1 MTKQSYV
8 RREYRAGVLLLLL
21 CSVVAGCRGPSA
33 YKAPVTKFR
42 DSSSVVIESTK
53 AYLIALNKT
62 ERDHYIYNQASR
74 PAQIKLIAI
83 NEVQVFDPQEIG
95 ARIRA
100 LDQLADYT
108 DLLYTLATSDAP
120 ETARA
125 RAKDLG
131 TALTGLTD
139 EIGKLSGDKNDGIKT
154 AAGKAFPIIGEI
166 LHAIVERTIEQ
177 ALQKAIVAGDGPV
190 NELIAAIRT
199 DSIVAYERK
208 RNALSDTR
216 RAAVDAYNTEFEKPT
231 KDPVKLK
238 AAADLVAASEDRWE
252 AFQTARPVDGL
263 DAMQRANT
271 ALVKFA
277 KLPKPSITDF
287 ASFVDAMES
296 FASTA
301 KRVGEAVRAL
311 ERQIARDTNGAPERT
326 S

>member
-1 MTKQSYV
+1 VRKQRYV
-8 RREYRAGVLLLLL
+8 RRHYRAGVLLLLL
-21 CSVVAGCRGPSA
+21 CGVAGCRGPSA

-62 ERDHYIYNQASR
+62 ERDHYIYNQASQ
-74 PAQIKLIAI
+74 PAQIQLIAI
-83 NEVQVFDPQEIG
+83 NEAQVFDPQEIG

-100 LDQLADYT
+100 LDHLADYT
-108 DLLYTLATSDAP
+108 DLLYSLATSDAP
-120 ETARA
+120 ETAKA

-131 TALTGLTD
+131 TALTGLSE
-139 EIGKLSGDKNDGIKT
+139 EIAKLAGTRNDGIKS

-177 ALQKAIVAGDGPV
+177 ALAKAIVAGDDPV
-190 NELIAAIRT
+190 NGLVAAIRT
-199 DSIVAYERK
+199 DAIVAYERK

-231 KDPVKLK
+231 RDHVKLK
-238 AAADLVAASEDRWE
+238 AAADLVAVSEDRWE

-263 DAMQRANT
+263 EAMQRANT
-271 ALVKFA
+271 AMVKFA
-277 KLPKPSITDF
+277 KLPKPNIADF
-287 ASFVDAMES
+287 ASFVDAMET

-301 KRVGEAVRAL
+301 TRVGEAVRTL
-311 ERQIARDTNGAPERT
+311 EGR
-326 S
+326 

>member
-1 MTKQSYV
+1 
-8 RREYRAGVLLLLL
+8 VLLLLL
-21 CSVVAGCRGPSA
+21 CGVAGCRGPSA

-62 ERDHYIYNQASR
+62 ERDHYIYNQASQ
-74 PAQIKLIAI
+74 PAQIQLIAI

-100 LDQLADYT
+100 LDHLADYT
-108 DLLYTLATSDAP
+108 DLLYSLATSDAP
-120 ETARA
+120 ETAKA

-131 TALTGLTD
+131 TALTGLSE
-139 EIGKLSGDKNDGIKT
+139 EIAKLAGTRNDGIKS

-177 ALQKAIVAGDGPV
+177 ALAKAIVAGDDSV
-190 NELIAAIRT
+190 NGLVAAIRT
-199 DSIVAYERK
+199 DAIVAYERK

-231 KDPVKLK
+231 RDHVKLK
-238 AAADLVAASEDRWE
+238 AAADLVAVSEDRWE

-271 ALVKFA
+271 AMVKFA
-277 KLPKPSITDF
+277 KLPKPNIADF
-287 ASFVDAMES
+287 ASFVDAMET

-301 KRVGEAVRAL
+301 TRVGEAVRTL
-311 ERQIARDTNGAPERT
+311 EGR
-326 S
+326 